1 MASSSTSQW
10 RVRSR
15 QVIAEVMASMPA
27 DATLPQVRKALRDAY
42 PFGARKHH
50 PYTMWCSEQRKAI
63 NQWRKKDEER
73 KPNPH
78 GDKCGVRLQLL
89 GGNKSTPWLDIL
101 CPWCKGQVA
110 GGCMVCVRH
119 YQAMIEALRHPER
132 KAITHAMRRGDP
144 IAAGQLADWYRDHI
158 PGLIEEGQ

>member
-1 MASSSTSQW
+1 MASSAASRW

-27 DATLPQVRKALRDAY
+27 DATLPQVQKALRDAR
-42 PFGARKHH
+42 PHWAMSHH
-50 PYTMWCSEQRKAI
+50 RPYTMWCSEQRKAI

-78 GDKCGVRLQLL
+78 GDKCGVRMSFL
-89 GGNKSTPWLDIL
+89 KSGHPWIDVI

-119 YQAMIEALRHPER
+119 FEAMIEALHHPER
-132 KAITHAMRRGDP
+132 KALVMAHRTGDP
-144 IAAGQLADWYRDHI
+144 LAGRLLADWYRDHI